1 MTKVS
6 ELASR
11 YARSAFELAGD
22 DQTKQKVLNELRAL
36 DKVFSHDKAIHNFL
50 CSPMVKSEDREKVL
64 EAAFQNAGAS
74 TKIKQFVMLL
84 SQKGRLEL
92 FAQIV
97 QAFEN
102 QIDSANGVSRGTVR
116 SAVALSP
123 QERQQLEKIVEQQ
136 LNNKVILTYQVDP
149 SVIGGLV
156 AQVGSFT
163 FDDSLESHLRRL
175 NEELKRRAV

>member
-1 MTKVS
+1 MIKVS
-6 ELASR
+6 ELANR

-22 DQTKQKVLNELRAL
+22 DRSKQNLLNELRAL
-36 DKVFSHDKAIHNFL
+36 DKVLSQDAAIHNFL
-50 CSPMVKSEDREKVL
+50 CSPMVKVEVREKVL
-64 EAAFQNAGAS
+64 QTAFQNAGAS
-74 TKIKQFVMLL
+74 AEIKQFVLL
-84 SQKGRLEL
+84 LAQKGRLEL

-102 QIDSANGVSRGTVR
+102 QIDAANGVSRGTVR
-116 SAVALSP
+116 SAVALTP
-123 QERQQLEKIVEQQ
+123 QERQQVENIVEQQ
-136 LNNKVILTYQVDP
+136 LHKKVILTYQVDP

-163 FDDSLESHLRRL
+163 FDDSLESHLPRL